1 MMKKCPTYEII
12 YTQCTRMRTKYTES
26 RYNSVL
32 QNNNITASDGSKVS
46 TYRTMMRRVNLTT
59 RGVKKGGALYRP
71 TSHSDYLRMHTLR
84 RIL

>member
-1 MMKKCPTYEII
+1 
-12 YTQCTRMRTKYTES
+12 MRTKYTNS

-32 QNNNITASDGSKVS
+32 QNNNITATDGAKVS

-59 RGVKKGGALYRP
+59 RGGKKGGALYRP